1 MFQHL
6 HYSVAMIS
14 EVGVANSLVN
24 WFGFVL
30 PTKDQFVALHLF
42 NIIPFNHW
50 WCNLALPDF
59 SPHIISWQLVKN
71 IWYTVWQV
79 VFYNVIINKDI
90 FDSHKSRL
98 IQIGMLET
106 HRSLLWS
113 NINKNNNKFKAVL
126 YINKVSCSWW
136 WSNHIKRW
144 TGFACILLSTRQGSE
159 FMPVNLCWR
168 RSRQKICTWLLPQCG
183 LYLHILCFR
192 LLLFCPLPNYTL
204 ICWRQNTDQYRMY
217 TVNSYC
223 NDTRRIDTKLRS
235 KSYPITD
242 CCYILQGCSHCFQ
255 ISLSRSL
262 FFARV
267 HLSCSWSCS
276 PASSFHS
283 TSVTSVA
290 ACSILVGDFFWQ
302 FCCAIPW
309 YDRYFIYTVRT
320 ELSFWPSIC
329 HVGCRWVNHFD
340 AWTQLIAKRVW

>member
-1 MFQHL
+1 M
-6 HYSVAMIS
+6 
-14 EVGVANSLVN
+14 
-24 WFGFVL
+24 
-30 PTKDQFVALHLF
+30 
-42 NIIPFNHW
+42 
-50 WCNLALPDF
+50 
-59 SPHIISWQLVKN
+59 
-71 IWYTVWQV
+71 
-79 VFYNVIINKDI
+79 DI

-183 LYLHILCFR
+183 LYLHILCFH

-204 ICWRQNTDQYRMY
+204 VCWRQNTDQYRMY

-242 CCYILQGCSHCFQ
+242 CCYILQGCSQCFQ

-267 HLSCSWSCS
+267 HLSIVPEAVPQL
-276 PASSFHS
+276 PAFIVLVSLRLLPVQYLWVTFSGKFVVPS
-283 TSVTSVA
+283 LDMIVTS
-290 ACSILVGDFFWQ
+290 
-302 FCCAIPW
+302 
-309 YDRYFIYTVRT
+309 YT
-320 ELSFWPSIC
+320 
-329 HVGCRWVNHFD
+329 
-340 AWTQLIAKRVW
+340 Q